1 MDSIINELETKVRMF
16 KSNPSQ
22 QLVHEIESLLR
33 DLKSRAEIPDHF
45 KVRIAAVINQL
56 GNAYNTNTYSQIPQL
71 TLSVITKIKGNVKPK
86 ATAGE
91 IAVQGQQEMRRNS
104 NDPLSAYKIMRKFG
118 KNLWRL

>member
-91 IAVQGQQEMRRNS
+91 IAVQGQQEMRKS
-104 NDPLSAYKIMRKFG
+104 NHDPLSACKIMRKFG
-118 KNLWRL
+118 IYLWQ

>member
-16 KSNPSQ
+16 KTNPSQ
-22 QLVHEIESLLR
+22 QLVHEIEGLLR

-45 KVRIAAVINQL
+45 KVRIATVINQL
-56 GNAYNTNTYSQIPQL
+56 GNAYDTNTYSEIPHL
-71 TLSVITKIKGNVKPK
+71 TLNIISKIEREVKHK

-91 IAVQGQQEMRRNS
+91 TAVQGQQEMRRNS